1 MMKKNILIK
10 NGVVVDPIF
19 KTQEQRDVYIQSGR
33 IASAKNF
40 TGADIVID
48 ASGNLVVPGLID
60 FHSHVFADGT
70 EIGIEPDLSFIPQ
83 GVTTAVDAGSTGIA
97 NFECFKKDVIQRSKM
112 RIKAFVNL
120 CPAGLATM
128 KYHHDI
134 LLGLKIRISKEIVC
148 DLGINVLKQAVNVA
162 EKLGTRLAVHVTN
175 PPEAMETVVKLLR
188 PDDVLAHCYHGTGYT
203 ILDNNGKVLPAV
215 REAQKRG
222 VIIDAANGGNH
233 WSFKVAEKAIA
244 EGFYPDIISTDL
256 TVKTLFKDPVFS
268 MPYLMSKYLF
278 LKMPLP
284 EIIARCTSIPA
295 KIMGMESEIGQLQE
309 GFLADVAILKR
320 CDKYI
325 CFSDTQK
332 ETRIGREVLV
342 PQLTITG
349 GEIVY
354 RSISL

>member
-1 MMKKNILIK
+1 M
-10 NGVVVDPIF
+10 
-19 KTQEQRDVYIQSGR
+19 
-33 IASAKNF
+33 
-40 TGADIVID
+40 
-48 ASGNLVVPGLID
+48 
-60 FHSHVFADGT
+60 
-70 EIGIEPDLSFIPQ
+70 
-83 GVTTAVDAGSTGIA
+83 
-97 NFECFKKDVIQRSKM
+97 
-112 RIKAFVNL
+112 
-120 CPAGLATM
+120 
-128 KYHHDI
+128 
-134 LLGLKIRISKEIVC
+134 
-148 DLGINVLKQAVNVA
+148 
-162 EKLGTRLAVHVTN
+162 TN

>member
-83 GVTTAVDAGSTGIA
+83 GVTTAVDAG
-97 NFECFKKDVIQRSKM
+97 
-112 RIKAFVNL
+112 
-120 CPAGLATM
+120 LATM
-128 KYHHDI
+128 KYHENVEPSCWDVGRLRDVLTEHHDI
-134 LLGLKIRISKEIVC
+134 LLGLKIRISKEIVG

>member
-1 MMKKNILIK
+1 M
-10 NGVVVDPIF
+10 
-19 KTQEQRDVYIQSGR
+19 
-33 IASAKNF
+33 
-40 TGADIVID
+40 
-48 ASGNLVVPGLID
+48 
-60 FHSHVFADGT
+60 
-70 EIGIEPDLSFIPQ
+70 
-83 GVTTAVDAGSTGIA
+83 
-97 NFECFKKDVIQRSKM
+97 
-112 RIKAFVNL
+112 
-120 CPAGLATM
+120 
-128 KYHHDI
+128 
-134 LLGLKIRISKEIVC
+134 
-148 DLGINVLKQAVNVA
+148 
-162 EKLGTRLAVHVTN
+162 
-175 PPEAMETVVKLLR
+175 
-188 PDDVLAHCYHGTGYT
+188 
-203 ILDNNGKVLPAV
+203 
-215 REAQKRG
+215 
-222 VIIDAANGGNH
+222 
-233 WSFKVAEKAIA
+233 
-244 EGFYPDIISTDL
+244 

>member
-128 KYHHDI
+128 KYH
-134 LLGLKIRISKEIVC
+134 E
-148 DLGINVLKQAVNVA
+148 NVEPSCWDV
-162 EKLGTRLAVHVTN
+162 GRL
-175 PPEAMETVVKLLR
+175 R
-188 PDDVLAHCYHGTGYT
+188 DVLTEQH
-203 ILDNNGKVLPAV
+203 
-215 REAQKRG
+215 
-222 VIIDAANGGNH
+222 
-233 WSFKVAEKAIA
+233 
-244 EGFYPDIISTDL
+244 
-256 TVKTLFKDPVFS
+256 
-268 MPYLMSKYLF
+268 
-278 LKMPLP
+278 
-284 EIIARCTSIPA
+284 
-295 KIMGMESEIGQLQE
+295 
-309 GFLADVAILKR
+309 
-320 CDKYI
+320 
-325 CFSDTQK
+325 
-332 ETRIGREVLV
+332 
-342 PQLTITG
+342 
-349 GEIVY
+349 
-354 RSISL
+354 

>member
-128 KYHHDI
+128 KYHENVEPSCWDVGRLRDVLTEHHDI
-134 LLGLKIRISKEIVC
+134 LLGLKIRISKEIVG

-188 PDDVLAHCYHGTGYT
+188 PDDVLAHCYHADNRLFVLSNDRYLYSIDRIDGTIKWKYMLKGKVGESSPVVCFDKVIVCT
-203 ILDNNGKVLPAV
+203 KTGIVSILDTESGDLKWEYDTGEQIVGSPAV
-215 REAQKRG
+215 IKDHFF
-222 VIIDAANGGNH
+222 I
-233 WSFKVAEKAIA
+233 
-244 EGFYPDIISTDL
+244 L
-256 TVKTLFKDPVFS
+256 TAKGTLF
-268 MPYLMSKYLF
+268 
-278 LKMPLP
+278 
-284 EIIARCTSIPA
+284 
-295 KIMGMESEIGQLQE
+295 
-309 GFLADVAILKR
+309 
-320 CDKYI
+320 
-325 CFSDTQK
+325 CFGK
-332 ETRIGREVLV
+332 GR
-342 PQLTITG
+342 
-349 GEIVY
+349 
-354 RSISL
+354 

>member
-1 MMKKNILIK
+1 MAKCS
-10 NGVVVDPIF
+10 
-19 KTQEQRDVYIQSGR
+19 QR
-33 IASAKNF
+33 
-40 TGADIVID
+40 
-48 ASGNLVVPGLID
+48 
-60 FHSHVFADGT
+60 
-70 EIGIEPDLSFIPQ
+70 
-83 GVTTAVDAGSTGIA
+83 
-97 NFECFKKDVIQRSKM
+97 
-112 RIKAFVNL
+112 FV
-120 CPAGLATM
+120 
-128 KYHHDI
+128 
-134 LLGLKIRISKEIVC
+134 R
-148 DLGINVLKQAVNVA
+148 
-162 EKLGTRLAVHVTN
+162 R
-175 PPEAMETVVKLLR
+175 
-188 PDDVLAHCYHGTGYT
+188 
-203 ILDNNGKVLPAV
+203 
-215 REAQKRG
+215 KRG

-332 ETRIGREVLV
+332 ETRIGREVTCTAADYYRWRNCVSQYFFMRGVLV
-342 PQLTITG
+342 
-349 GEIVY
+349 
-354 RSISL
+354 